1 MNDQTQLQHFPMAK
15 AHYCLDCKS
24 VGNSGSICP
33 SCGCAGANLMPLAPI
48 LDRVEMAPKV
58 SEEVEALA

>member
-1 MNDQTQLQHFPMAK
+1 MAK

-58 SEEVEALA
+58 SEEVEATA